1 MVCRRMKNTI
11 LSLVTAQR
19 VKLEEPGVINAEI
32 LGFTRALGTGF
43 VMELERDAIQ
53 ALSVAINRK
62 VPLEH
67 DEGRISPVTKDEMKV
82 ALISVK
88 NDKAQS

>member
-1 MVCRRMKNTI
+1 MLRSWG
-11 LSLVTAQR
+11 LQG
-19 VKLEEPGVINAEI
+19 P
-32 LGFTRALGTGF
+32 LGPGF

-67 DEGRISPVTKDEMKV
+67 DEGLISPVTKDEMKV
-82 ALISVK
+82 ALKSVK

>member
-1 MVCRRMKNTI
+1 MKNTI

-67 DEGRISPVTKDEMKV
+67 DGHISPVTKDEMKV
-82 ALISVK
+82 ALKSVK
-88 NDKAQS
+88 NDRAQS